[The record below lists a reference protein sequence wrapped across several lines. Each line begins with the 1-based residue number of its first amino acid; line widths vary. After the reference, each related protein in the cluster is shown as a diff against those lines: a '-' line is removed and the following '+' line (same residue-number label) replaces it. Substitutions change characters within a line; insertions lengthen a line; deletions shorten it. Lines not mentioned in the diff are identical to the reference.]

1 MRRGKL
7 IGVGVGPGD
16 PDLLTLKAVQAL
28 QSAQAIA
35 FIAAAGRTSRAR
47 EIASRHIRP
56 GTRELIAVMPMT
68 LNSTATGRAYDQLM
82 TGILSELSKGQD
94 VLFLCEGDP
103 LLYGSFAHLLPR
115 LGTGYECE
123 VIPGVS
129 SIGAAAAAAR
139 LPLGIYE
146 EPIALVPAT
155 MAADQMAA
163 MLSGCDRVV
172 VMKVGR
178 HLARIKEAL
187 AAAGMLEEAVLIE
200 NVTLQAQRI
209 RPLAMV
215 TEQDA
220 PYFSLIIAGRKRA
233 GPA

>member
-16 PDLLTLKAVQAL
+16 PDLLTLKAVRAL
-28 QSAQAIA
+28 EGAHAIA

-47 EIASRHIRP
+47 EIASRHIRA

-68 LNSTATGRAYDQLM
+68 LNRDATGRAYDQLM
-82 TGILSELSKGQD
+82 TGIVSELSQGQD

-115 LGTGYECE
+115 LGMRFECE
-123 VIPGVS
+123 VIPGIS
-129 SIGAAAAAAR
+129 SIGAAAAATR
-139 LPLGIYE
+139 LPLGIYD
-146 EPIALVPAT
+146 EPIALIPAT
-155 MAADQMAA
+155 MPAEQMAA
-163 MLSGCDRVV
+163 ILSGCDRVV
-172 VMKVGR
+172 VMKVGH
-178 HLARIKEAL
+178 HLVRIKEAL

-209 RPLAMV
+209 RPLALV
-215 TEQDA
+215 GEQDA

-233 GPA
+233 PA

>member
-16 PDLLTLKAVQAL
+16 PDLLTLKAVRKL
-28 QSAQAIA
+28 ETAQAIA

-68 LNSTATGRAYDQLM
+68 LDSEATGRAYDQLM
-82 TGILSELSKGQD
+82 TGIVSELAQGQD

-115 LGTGYECE
+115 LGTRYECE
-123 VIPGVS
+123 VIPGIS

-146 EPIALVPAT
+146 EPIALIPAT
-155 MAADQMAA
+155 MPAEAMAA
-163 MLSGCDRVV
+163 ILERCERVV

-178 HLARIKEAL
+178 NLGKVKVAL
-187 AAAGMLEEAVLIE
+187 AEAGMTEQAVLIE
-200 NVTLQAQRI
+200 NVTLQGERI
-209 RPLAMV
+209 RPLSIV
-215 TEQDA
+215 TEPDP
-220 PYFSLIIAGRKRA
+220 PYFSLIVAGRKRT
-233 GPA
+233 PA

>member
-16 PDLLTLKAVQAL
+16 PDLLTLKAVRKLEA
-28 QSAQAIA
+28 AQAIA

-68 LNSTATGRAYDQLM
+68 LDSEATGRAYDQLM
-82 TGILSELSKGQD
+82 TGIVSELAQGQD

-115 LGTGYECE
+115 LGTRYECE
-123 VIPGVS
+123 VIPGIS

-146 EPIALVPAT
+146 EPIALIPAT
-155 MAADQMAA
+155 MPAEAMAA
-163 MLSGCDRVV
+163 ILERCERVV

-178 HLARIKEAL
+178 NLGKVKVAL
-187 AAAGMLEEAVLIE
+187 AEAGMTEQAVLIE
-200 NVTLQAQRI
+200 NVTLEGERI
-209 RPLAMV
+209 RPLAIV
-215 TEQDA
+215 TEPDA
-220 PYFSLIIAGRKRA
+220 PYFSLIVAGRKRT
-233 GPA
+233 PA